1 MVNISSNLTLCL
13 RLNTKVF
20 NNYKEMFMHTRRI
33 INIVIVALTLM
44 SAGIATAQTPQTFKL
59 TIASSH
65 PVGLP
70 WVGLMSTLFVPE
82 VNKRV
87 AALNK
92 GYKIDWREAY
102 GGQLYKMNA
111 TLTSVEQGVTD
122 IGWVFHNLEAAKMP
136 LNQFGTV
143 TPFTTDDARI
153 ILDVANEM
161 NDKVPALQKEWDK
174 NNMVFL
180 GATGVDTYHL
190 FTKNPISTYAD
201 LKGRKISAPGSIG
214 LWLKG
219 SGAVPVDGSL
229 TSYYTDIQS
238 GVSEGAIS
246 IPTGILP
253 NKIYE
258 VAPYITTVSI
268 GSLYIGGMAMNKDT
282 FAKLPV
288 EIQKIVKDVG
298 KEYSKALG
306 DTLMQ
311 RYETSLKTMT
321 EVGAKQNPA
330 VRVASMN
337 SGEREKWVSTMP
349 NLAAEWAKTNAS
361 KGPTKEIV
369 KTYMDALRKR
379 GVKPARDWD
388 KEL

>member
-1 MVNISSNLTLCL
+1 
-13 RLNTKVF
+13 
-20 NNYKEMFMHTRRI
+20 MHKRRF
-33 INIVIVALTLM
+33 VRAALAAALLAGGLA
-44 SAGIATAQTPQTFKL
+44 SAQAQQTFKL

-65 PVGLP
+65 PTTLP

-92 GYKIDWREAY
+92 GYKIEWREAY

-122 IGWVFHNLEAAKMP
+122 IGWVFHQLEAAKMP
-136 LNQFGTV
+136 LAQFGTV
-143 TPFTTDDARI
+143 TPFTTDDVRV
-153 ILDVANEM
+153 ILDVANEL
-161 NDKVPALQKEWDK
+161 NEKVPALKGEWDK

-190 FTKNPISTYAD
+190 FTKAPVTAYAD

-229 TSYYTDIQS
+229 TSYYTDIQT
-238 GVSEGAIS
+238 GVSEGTVS
-246 IPTGILP
+246 IATGILP

-258 VAPYITTVSI
+258 VAPHITTVNI
-268 GSLYIGGMAMNKDT
+268 GALYIGGMAMNKDSYAT
-282 FAKLPV
+282 LPPEV
-288 EIQKIVKDVG
+288 QQIMKEVG
-298 KEYSKALG
+298 KEYSRALG
-306 DTLMQ
+306 ETLMQ
-311 RYETSLKTMT
+311 RYEGALKTMA
-321 EVGAKQNPA
+321 EVGAKQA
-330 VRVASMN
+330 VPVKVAALSAA
-337 SGEREKWVSTMP
+337 EREKWVKNMP
-349 NLAAEWAKTNAS
+349 NLAGEWVRSNAG
-361 KGPTKEIV
+361 KGPAKQIV
-369 KTYMDALRKR
+369 QAYMDALRKR

>member
-1 MVNISSNLTLCL
+1 MFKRRFIHAAIAALAIGGSAA
-13 RLNTKVF
+13 VF
-20 NNYKEMFMHTRRI
+20 
-33 INIVIVALTLM
+33 
-44 SAGIATAQTPQTFKL
+44 AQTPQTIKL

-65 PVGLP
+65 PVGIP
-70 WVGLMSTLFVPE
+70 WVALMSTLFVPE

-87 AALNK
+87 AALGK
-92 GYKIDWREAY
+92 GYKIEWREAY

-111 TLTSVEQGVTD
+111 TLSSVEQGVTD

-161 NDKVPALQKEWDK
+161 NEKVPALQKEWDK

-258 VAPYITTVSI
+258 VAPYITTVSM
-268 GSLYIGGMAMNKDT
+268 GSLYIGGMAMNKDSYN
-282 FAKLPV
+282 KLPV

-311 RYETSLKTMT
+311 RYETSIKTMV
-321 EVGAKQNPA
+321 EVGAKQSPA
-330 VRVASMN
+330 VRVTNMSG
-337 SGEREKWVSTMP
+337 GEREKWIKTMP

-369 KTYMDALRKR
+369 KAYMDALRKR

-388 KEL
+388 KEM

>member
-1 MVNISSNLTLCL
+1 MTL
-13 RLNTKVF
+13 
-20 NNYKEMFMHTRRI
+20 TRR
-33 INIVIVALTLM
+33 ALTAM
-44 SAGIATAQTPQTFKL
+44 AFAMAATTMPATAQQTFKL

-65 PVGLP
+65 PTTLP

-92 GYKIDWREAY
+92 GYKIEWREAY

-111 TLTSVEQGVTD
+111 TLSSVEQGVTD

-143 TPFTTDDARI
+143 TPFTTDDVRI
-153 ILDVANEM
+153 ILDVANELH
-161 NDKVPALQKEWDK
+161 DKVPALRKEWER
-174 NNMVFL
+174 NNTVFL

-190 FTKNPISTYAD
+190 FSKVPLASYAD

-219 SGAVPVDGSL
+219 SGAVAVDGSL

-246 IPTGILP
+246 IATGILP

-258 VAPYITTVSI
+258 VAPYVTTVDI
-268 GSLYIGGMAMNKDT
+268 GALYIGGMAMNKDS
-282 FAKLPV
+282 FDKLPSEV
-288 EIQKIVKDVG
+288 QKIVKDVG
-298 KEYSKALG
+298 REYSKALG
-306 DTLMQ
+306 ETLMQ
-311 RYETSLKTMT
+311 RYQGALKTMA
-321 EVGAKQNPA
+321 EVGAKQTPA
-330 VRVASMN
+330 VRITDMSA
-337 SGEREKWVSTMP
+337 GERDKWVKAMP
-349 NLAAEWAKTNAS
+349 NLAAEWAKTNAG
-361 KGPTKEIV
+361 KGPTREIV
-369 KTYMDALRKR
+369 KAYMDALRAR

>member
-1 MVNISSNLTLCL
+1 MMKRAFLTTTL
-13 RLNTKVF
+13 V
-20 NNYKEMFMHTRRI
+20 
-33 INIVIVALTLM
+33 VALAA
-44 SAGIATAQTPQTFKL
+44 AGLGTAHAQQTFKL

-65 PVGLP
+65 PTTLP
-70 WVGLMSTLFVPE
+70 WVGLMSSLFVPE

-92 GYKIDWREAY
+92 GYKIEWREAY

-111 TLTSVEQGVTD
+111 TLTSVEQGITD

-136 LNQFGTV
+136 LSQFGTV
-143 TPFTTDDARI
+143 TPFTTDDVRI

-161 NDKVPALQKEWDK
+161 NEKVPALQKEWEK

-190 FTKNPISTYAD
+190 FTKNPIATYAD

-229 TSYYTDIQS
+229 TSYYTDIQT
-238 GVSEGAIS
+238 GVSEGTIS
-246 IPTGILP
+246 IATGILP

-258 VAPYITTVSI
+258 VAPYITTVNI
-268 GSLYIGGMAMNKDT
+268 GALYIGGMAMNKDS
-282 FAKLPV
+282 FAGLPPEV
-288 EIQKIVKDVG
+288 QQIVKDVG

-306 DTLMQ
+306 ATLMQ
-311 RYETSLKTMT
+311 RYETALKTMET
-321 EVGAKQNPA
+321 NGAKQTPS
-330 VRVASMN
+330 VRITNMS
-337 SGEREKWVSTMP
+337 SGERDKWVKTMP

-361 KGPTKEIV
+361 KGPAKEIV
-369 KTYMDALRKR
+369 QTYMDALRKR

>member
-1 MVNISSNLTLCL
+1 MNKRHWSHWIQAVLCAVLVVGLCGANLA
-13 RLNTKVF
+13 RA
-20 NNYKEMFMHTRRI
+20 E
-33 INIVIVALTLM
+33 
-44 SAGIATAQTPQTFKL
+44 QTFKI

-65 PVGLP
+65 PVVLP

-92 GYKIDWREAY
+92 GYKIEWREAY

-136 LNQFGTV
+136 LSQFGTV
-143 TPFTTDDARI
+143 TPFTTDDVRI
-153 ILDVANEM
+153 LLDVANEM
-161 NDKVPALQKEWDK
+161 NEKVPALKREWERS
-174 NNMVFL
+174 NMVFL

-190 FTKNPISTYAD
+190 FTKQPVNAYAD
-201 LKGRKISAPGSIG
+201 LQGRKISAPGSIG

-238 GVSEGAIS
+238 GVSDGTIS
-246 IPTGILP
+246 ISTGILP

-258 VAPYITTVSI
+258 VAPYITKVNI
-268 GSLYIGGMAMNKDT
+268 GALYIGGMAMNKDSY
-282 FAKLPV
+282 AALPKD
-288 EIQKIVKDVG
+288 IQQIVKDVG
-298 KEYSKALG
+298 KEYSRALG
-306 DTLMQ
+306 ETLMQ
-311 RYETSLKTMT
+311 RYEGALKTMA
-321 EVGAKQNPA
+321 EVGAKQNPPVKVSELSA
-330 VRVASMN
+330 A
-337 SGEREKWVSTMP
+337 ERGKWVRTLP
-349 NLAAEWAKTNAS
+349 NLAADWVKANAS
-361 KGPTKEIV
+361 KGPAKEIV
-369 KTYMDALRKR
+369 GTYMSELRKR
-379 GVKPARDWD
+379 GVKPVRDWD

>member
-1 MVNISSNLTLCL
+1 MIKRKFLHTTL
-13 RLNTKVF
+13 
-20 NNYKEMFMHTRRI
+20 
-33 INIVIVALTLM
+33 
-44 SAGIATAQTPQTFKL
+44 ATALLAAGLSTAQADQTFKL

-65 PVGLP
+65 PVALP

-92 GYKIDWREAY
+92 GYKIEWREAY

-136 LNQFGTV
+136 LSQFGTV
-143 TPFTTDDARI
+143 TPFTTDDVRI

-161 NDKVPALQKEWDK
+161 NEKTPALRKEWEK

-190 FTKNPISTYAD
+190 FTKNPIATYAD
-201 LKGRKISAPGSIG
+201 LNGRKISAPGSIG

-229 TSYYTDIQS
+229 TSYYTDIQT
-238 GVSEGAIS
+238 GVSEGTLS
-246 IPTGILP
+246 IATGILP

-258 VAPYITTVSI
+258 VAPYITTVNI
-268 GSLYIGGMAMNKDT
+268 GALYIGGMAMNKDSYGN
-282 FAKLPV
+282 LPPEV
-288 EIQKIVKDVG
+288 QKIVKDVG
-298 KEYSKALG
+298 KEYSRALG
-306 DTLMQ
+306 ETLMQ
-311 RYETSLKTMT
+311 RYQGALKTMA
-321 EVGAKQNPA
+321 EVGAKQSPA
-330 VRVASMN
+330 VRITALSD
-337 SGEREKWVSTMP
+337 GERDKWVKTMP
-349 NLAAEWAKTNAS
+349 NLAAEWARTNAS
-361 KGPTKEIV
+361 KGPAREIV
-369 KTYMDALRKR
+369 KSYMDALRKR

>member
-1 MVNISSNLTLCL
+1 MMKRAFLTTAL
-13 RLNTKVF
+13 VA
-20 NNYKEMFMHTRRI
+20 
-33 INIVIVALTLM
+33 ALTAAGLG
-44 SAGIATAQTPQTFKL
+44 SAHAQQTFKL

-65 PVGLP
+65 PTTLP
-70 WVGLMSTLFVPE
+70 WVGLMSSLFVPE

-92 GYKIDWREAY
+92 GYKIEWREAY

-111 TLTSVEQGVTD
+111 TLTSVEQGITD

-136 LNQFGTV
+136 LSQFGTV
-143 TPFTTDDARI
+143 TPFTTDDVRI

-161 NDKVPALQKEWDK
+161 NEKVPALQKEWDR

-190 FTKNPISTYAD
+190 FTKNPIATYAD

-229 TSYYTDIQS
+229 TSYYTDIQT
-238 GVSEGAIS
+238 GVSEGTIS
-246 IPTGILP
+246 IATGILP

-258 VAPYITTVSI
+258 VAPYITTVNI
-268 GSLYIGGMAMNKDT
+268 GALYIGGMAMNKDSY
-282 FAKLPV
+282 AGLPPEV
-288 EIQKIVKDVG
+288 QQIVKDVG
-298 KEYSKALG
+298 KEYSKSLG
-306 DTLMQ
+306 ATLMQ
-311 RYETSLKTMT
+311 RYEAAIKTMET
-321 EVGAKQNPA
+321 NGAKQTPS
-330 VRVASMN
+330 VRVTNMS
-337 SGEREKWVSTMP
+337 SGERDKWVKTMP

-361 KGPTKEIV
+361 KGPAKEIV
-369 KTYMDALRKR
+369 QTYMDALRKR

>member
-1 MVNISSNLTLCL
+1 MNKRSFARAAIAA
-13 RLNTKVF
+13 
-20 NNYKEMFMHTRRI
+20 
-33 INIVIVALTLM
+33 ALL
-44 SAGIATAQTPQTFKL
+44 ATGASGAWAQQTFKL

-65 PVGLP
+65 PTTLP

-92 GYKIDWREAY
+92 GYRIEWREAY

-136 LNQFGTV
+136 LSQFGTV
-143 TPFTTDDARI
+143 TPFTTDDVRV
-153 ILDVANEM
+153 ILDVANEL
-161 NDKVPALQKEWDK
+161 NEKVPALQREWDR

-190 FTKNPISTYAD
+190 FSKNPIATYGD

-229 TSYYTDIQS
+229 TSYYTDIQT
-238 GVSEGAIS
+238 GVSEGTLS
-246 IPTGILP
+246 IATGILP

-258 VAPYITTVSI
+258 VAPYITTVNI
-268 GSLYIGGMAMNKDT
+268 GALYIGGMAMNKDSYG
-282 FAKLPV
+282 KLPPEV
-288 EIQKIVKDVG
+288 QKILKDVG

-311 RYETSLKTMT
+311 RYEGALKTMA
-321 EVGAKQNPA
+321 EVGAKQTPA
-330 VRVASMN
+330 VRITSM
-337 SGEREKWVSTMP
+337 SAGERDKWVKSMP
-349 NLAAEWAKTNAS
+349 NLAADWVKANAS
-361 KGPTKEIV
+361 KGPAKDIV
-369 KTYMDALRKR
+369 KAYMDALRAR

>member
-1 MVNISSNLTLCL
+1 MIKRKFLHTTL
-13 RLNTKVF
+13 
-20 NNYKEMFMHTRRI
+20 
-33 INIVIVALTLM
+33 
-44 SAGIATAQTPQTFKL
+44 ATALLAAGLSTAQADQTFKL

-65 PVGLP
+65 PVALP

-92 GYKIDWREAY
+92 GYKIEWREAY

-136 LNQFGTV
+136 LSQFGTV
-143 TPFTTDDARI
+143 TPFTTDDVRI

-161 NDKVPALQKEWDK
+161 NEKTPALRKEWEK

-190 FTKNPISTYAD
+190 FTRNPIATYAD
-201 LKGRKISAPGSIG
+201 LNGRKISAPGSIG

-229 TSYYTDIQS
+229 TSYYTDIQT
-238 GVSEGAIS
+238 GVSEGTLS
-246 IPTGILP
+246 IATGILP

-258 VAPYITTVSI
+258 VAPYITTVNI
-268 GSLYIGGMAMNKDT
+268 GALYIGGMAMNKDSYGN
-282 FAKLPV
+282 LPPEV
-288 EIQKIVKDVG
+288 QKIVKDVG

-306 DTLMQ
+306 ETLMQ
-311 RYETSLKTMT
+311 RYQGALKTMA
-321 EVGAKQNPA
+321 EVGAKQSPA
-330 VRVASMN
+330 VRITALSD
-337 SGEREKWVSTMP
+337 GERDKWVKTMP
-349 NLAAEWAKTNAS
+349 NLAAEWARTNAS
-361 KGPTKEIV
+361 KGPAKEIV
-369 KTYMDALRKR
+369 KSYMDALRKR

>member
-1 MVNISSNLTLCL
+1 MLFVR
-13 RLNTKVF
+13 RLF
-20 NNYKEMFMHTRRI
+20 AAH
-33 INIVIVALTLM
+33 
-44 SAGIATAQTPQTFKL
+44 AQQTFKL

-65 PVGLP
+65 PVTLP
-70 WVGLMSTLFVPE
+70 WVGLMSSLFVPE

-87 AALNK
+87 AALGK
-92 GYKIDWREAY
+92 GYKIEWREAY

-111 TLTSVEQGVTD
+111 TLSSVEQGVTD

-136 LNQFGTV
+136 LSQFGTV
-143 TPFTTDDARI
+143 TPFTTDNVRV

-161 NDKVPALQKEWDK
+161 NDKVPALKREWEK

-190 FTKNPISTYAD
+190 FSKNPIATYSD

-229 TSYYTDIQS
+229 TSYYTDIQT

-246 IPTGILP
+246 ISTGILP

-258 VAPYITTVSI
+258 VAPYITTVNI
-268 GSLYIGGMAMNKDT
+268 GALYIGGMAMNKDS
-282 FAKLPV
+282 FSKIPPEV
-288 EIQKIVKDVG
+288 QKILLDVG
-298 KEYSKALG
+298 KLYSKTLG

-311 RYETSLKTMT
+311 RYEGALKAMLDA
-321 EVGAKQNPA
+321 GAKQTPA
-330 VRVASMN
+330 VRITGMSA
-337 SGEREKWVSTMP
+337 GERERWVKTMP
-349 NLAAEWAKTNAS
+349 NLAAEWVKANSAR
-361 KGPTKEIV
+361 GPAKEIV
-369 KTYMDALRKR
+369 KTYMDALRAR

>member
-1 MVNISSNLTLCL
+1 MKKRHLVQAALCAVLAIGMGAANLA
-13 RLNTKVF
+13 RA
-20 NNYKEMFMHTRRI
+20 E
-33 INIVIVALTLM
+33 
-44 SAGIATAQTPQTFKL
+44 QTFKL

-65 PVGLP
+65 PVVLP

-92 GYKIDWREAY
+92 GYRIEWREAY

-136 LNQFGTV
+136 LSQFGTV
-143 TPFTTDDARI
+143 TPFTTDDVRI

-161 NDKVPALQKEWDK
+161 NEKVPALKREWER

-190 FTKNPISTYAD
+190 FTKQPVNAYAD
-201 LKGRKISAPGSIG
+201 LQGRKISAPGSIG

-238 GVSEGAIS
+238 GVSDGTIS
-246 IPTGILP
+246 ISTGILP

-258 VAPYITTVSI
+258 VAPYITKVNI
-268 GSLYIGGMAMNKDT
+268 GALYIGGMAMNKDSY
-282 FAKLPV
+282 AALPK
-288 EIQKIVKDVG
+288 EIQQIVKDVG
-298 KEYSKALG
+298 KEYSRALG
-306 DTLMQ
+306 ETLMQ
-311 RYETSLKTMT
+311 RYEGALKTMA
-321 EVGAKQNPA
+321 EVGAKQSVPVKVSELSA
-330 VRVASMN
+330 A
-337 SGEREKWVSTMP
+337 ERGKWVKTMP
-349 NLAAEWAKTNAS
+349 NLAADWVKANAS
-361 KGPTKEIV
+361 KGPAKDIV
-369 KTYMDALRKR
+369 STYMSELRKR
-379 GVKPARDWD
+379 GVKPVRDWD

>member
-1 MVNISSNLTLCL
+1 
-13 RLNTKVF
+13 
-20 NNYKEMFMHTRRI
+20 MHKRRF
-33 INIVIVALTLM
+33 VRAALAAALLAGGLA
-44 SAGIATAQTPQTFKL
+44 SAQAQQTFKL

-65 PVGLP
+65 PTTLP

-92 GYKIDWREAY
+92 GYKIEWREAY

-122 IGWVFHNLEAAKMP
+122 IGWVFHQLEAAKMP
-136 LNQFGTV
+136 LAQFGTV
-143 TPFTTDDARI
+143 TPFTTDDVRV
-153 ILDVANEM
+153 ILDVANEL
-161 NDKVPALQKEWDK
+161 NEKVPALKGEWDR

-190 FTKNPISTYAD
+190 FTKAPVNAYAD

-229 TSYYTDIQS
+229 TSYYTDIQT
-238 GVSEGAIS
+238 GVSEGTVS
-246 IPTGILP
+246 IATGILP

-258 VAPYITTVSI
+258 VAPYVTTVNI
-268 GSLYIGGMAMNKDT
+268 GALYIGGMAMNKDSYAT
-282 FAKLPV
+282 LPPEV
-288 EIQKIVKDVG
+288 QQIMKEVG
-298 KEYSKALG
+298 KEYSRALG
-306 DTLMQ
+306 ETLMQ
-311 RYETSLKTMT
+311 RYEGALKTMG
-321 EVGAKQNPA
+321 EVGAKQA
-330 VRVASMN
+330 VPVKVAALSAA
-337 SGEREKWVSTMP
+337 EREKWVKTMP
-349 NLAAEWAKTNAS
+349 NLAADWVKANAG
-361 KGPTKEIV
+361 KGPAKQIV
-369 KTYMDALRKR
+369 QAYMDALRKR